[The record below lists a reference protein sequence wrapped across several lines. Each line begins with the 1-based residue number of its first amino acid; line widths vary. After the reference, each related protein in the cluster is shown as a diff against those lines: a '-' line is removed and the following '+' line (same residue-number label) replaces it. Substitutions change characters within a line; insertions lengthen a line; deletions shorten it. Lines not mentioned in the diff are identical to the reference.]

1 MEQLPTSADLANCD
15 DDLLHKLLEG
25 LGYYNRA
32 KKLKKAAQVIQTE
45 YNGVFPREYSQV
57 RALPGIGDYT
67 AGAICSICFDMPVA
81 AVDGNVMRLLSRL
94 CDDAT
99 PIDLPARKQEVKRQL
114 EQLYPSQAGD
124 FTQGL
129 MELGATLCG
138 PNREPQCGDCP
149 CKDFCL
155 GHRRD
160 TAAQLPVKLPKKTKR
175 KEDRTVFILSCDG
188 SYALCKRPD
197 KGLLAG
203 LWEFPNVDG
212 SLSLSQA
219 LHWLTTQGLKPR
231 EVLRQVDR
239 EHIFT
244 HIHWKMTGFYL
255 EVQEKSG
262 DFVWYTQRQI
272 REQAAL
278 PTAFRQF
285 WKEIDNV

>member
-1 MEQLPTSADLANCD
+1 M
-15 DDLLHKLLEG
+15 
-25 LGYYNRA
+25 
-32 KKLKKAAQVIQTE
+32 
-45 YNGVFPREYSQV
+45 
-57 RALPGIGDYT
+57 
-67 AGAICSICFDMPVA
+67 
-81 AVDGNVMRLLSRL
+81 
-94 CDDAT
+94 
-99 PIDLPARKQEVKRQL
+99 
-114 EQLYPSQAGD
+114 
-124 FTQGL
+124 
-129 MELGATLCG
+129 
-138 PNREPQCGDCP
+138 
-149 CKDFCL
+149 
-155 GHRRD
+155 
-160 TAAQLPVKLPKKTKR
+160 KLPKKTKR

-212 SLSLSQA
+212 SMSLPQA
-219 LHWLTTQGLKPR
+219 LHWVTTKGLKPR
-231 EVLRQVDR
+231 EVLRQVER